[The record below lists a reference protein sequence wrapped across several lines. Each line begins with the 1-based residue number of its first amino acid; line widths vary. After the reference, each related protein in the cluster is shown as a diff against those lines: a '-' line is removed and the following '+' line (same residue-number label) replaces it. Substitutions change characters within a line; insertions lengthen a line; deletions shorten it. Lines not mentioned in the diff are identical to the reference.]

1 MDVNPQK
8 ITTEN
13 FSDYGFV
20 TSISQPDGYYLEGE
34 YHKFF
39 RDPVRMITQ
48 SGSLGL
54 SSLVVRKNEG
64 LKIKAMEY
72 HDETDE
78 LQLPLDADVLLAVA
92 PANGGE
98 IIEAEVEVFQV
109 PKGMLVILKEG
120 TWHDVMYPISEEQV
134 HVLIGL
140 PERTYKKDIVV
151 KKISEEIQII
161 L

>member
-1 MDVNPQK
+1 MDVNTQK

-20 TSISQPDGYYLEGE
+20 TSVSKPDGYYLEGE

-98 IIEAEVEVFQV
+98 
-109 PKGMLVILKEG
+109 
-120 TWHDVMYPISEEQV
+120 MYPVSEELV

-151 KKISEEIQII
+151 KKLAEEIQII